1 MFSMLLLVPPAV
13 GLVEGLF
20 MDDDE
25 LPRTLVCCTARRH
38 LIFRPALAL
47 AHALRS
53 MLAPSCLSSAYR
65 AAHEAAPSAA
75 EEVKNKAESCV
86 ILDEQHTNPASSR
99 SVNRHN
105 VSQAPRRHSAPATS

>member
-1 MFSMLLLVPPAV
+1 MVSMLLLVPPAV

-25 LPRTLVCCTARRH
+25 LPRTLVCCSARRH

-47 AHALRS
+47 ALALRS

-75 EEVKNKAESCV
+75 EEVKTKAESCV
-86 ILDEQHTNPASSR
+86 ILDE
-99 SVNRHN
+99 
-105 VSQAPRRHSAPATS
+105 